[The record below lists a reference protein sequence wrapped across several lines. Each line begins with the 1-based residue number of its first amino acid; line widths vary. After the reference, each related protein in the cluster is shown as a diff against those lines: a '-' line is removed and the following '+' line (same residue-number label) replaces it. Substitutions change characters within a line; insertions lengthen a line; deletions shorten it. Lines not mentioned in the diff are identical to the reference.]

1 MLAIIGNLHMT
12 ELLVIALAA
21 LMIFGRRLPEVAM
34 RGAAQVVRLRRSVT
48 KMWREAGL
56 EEELRKVRRDID
68 NEVDKV
74 QRSLPSL
81 TGPEDDLEDAVGE
94 DPQHE
99 HWRADIHSEL
109 PEDEDGEQ
117 DEYHD
122 PLARERLDGEPS
134 EEAIRQEGEVDDP
147 PQESVSYEDEP
158 AEPVASIES
167 GTVDGADAPDDSM
180 ESGTVDGPDESIESD
195 TVDGA
200 DGFESS
206 DSESSET
213 GTKESA

>member
-1 MLAIIGNLHMT
+1 MLAIIGNLHMM

-81 TGPEDDLEDAVGE
+81 TGPEDDLDDEAGE
-94 DPQHE
+94 DPQDE
-99 HWRADIHSEL
+99 HWRANIHSEL
-109 PEDEDGEQ
+109 PADEDE
-117 DEYHD
+117 YYD
-122 PLARERLDGEPS
+122 PLAHERLDGEPA
-134 EEAIRQEGEVDDP
+134 EEAIRQEGKADDP

-158 AEPVASIES
+158 IE
-167 GTVDGADAPDDSM
+167 TDAVDAPD
-180 ESGTVDGPDESIESD
+180 GLGPAETD
-195 TVDGA
+195 
-200 DGFESS
+200 
-206 DSESSET
+206 SSET

>member
-68 NEVDKV
+68 REVHQV
-74 QRSLPSL
+74 QRSLPSIEGL
-81 TGPEDDLEDAVGE
+81 DDDAQDSE
-94 DPQHE
+94 ASAPQHE
-99 HWRADIHSEL
+99 HWRDNIHSEIL
-109 PEDEDGEQ
+109 EDE
-117 DEYHD
+117 D
-122 PLARERLDGEPS
+122 PLAREGLDGEPA

-147 PQESVSYEDEP
+147 PQESGACTDEQDEP
-158 AEPVASIES
+158 DE
-167 GTVDGADAPDDSM
+167 VD
-180 ESGTVDGPDESIESD
+180 EPDEPDE
-195 TVDGA
+195 VDEIG
-200 DGFESS
+200 
-206 DSESSET
+206 ET